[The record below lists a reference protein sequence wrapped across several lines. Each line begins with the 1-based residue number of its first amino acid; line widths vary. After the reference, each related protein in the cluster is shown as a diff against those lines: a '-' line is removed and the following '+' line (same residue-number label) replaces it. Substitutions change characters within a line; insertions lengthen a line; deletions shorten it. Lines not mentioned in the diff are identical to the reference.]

1 MSAQEAILSRL
12 KKTGHRLTPQR
23 LMILAVIDEEGG
35 HVGPDRV
42 FERVKEQYPYIDIA
56 TVYRTLHLLK
66 KQSKPVPQHR
76 KRVKRDI
83 FASPADFQRLHRD
96 FAGAGEEQKHEEP
109 EEQAQL
115 HCDMGYVPADGGP
128 NQIGNVED
136 GPVEPDN
143 VQAAAQYVG
152 TPQSVHSASASDGRA
167 AGEDGGDVIMYTPIA
182 PTRTEAQLAMRA
194 SRRTKSKERPP

>member
-66 KQSKPVPQHR
+66 KLHLISEIDRGGASRYEINEPGTRHHHMVCEECGNTFDLPPKYLDALRQTLLNEVGFEPHTEHFTISGLCSECRSTDKHR
-76 KRVKRDI
+76 VTN
-83 FASPADFQRLHRD
+83 PADNEGH
-96 FAGAGEEQKHEEP
+96 H
-109 EEQAQL
+109 
-115 HCDMGYVPADGGP
+115 
-128 NQIGNVED
+128 
-136 GPVEPDN
+136 
-143 VQAAAQYVG
+143 VG
-152 TPQSVHSASASDGRA
+152 
-167 AGEDGGDVIMYTPIA
+167 
-182 PTRTEAQLAMRA
+182 
-194 SRRTKSKERPP
+194 